1 LVFLDIPPDS
11 PERASFDRGS
21 EAGESDGPEHRA
33 PRANSGIGVN
43 PDYPGPTAGRVA

>member
-1 LVFLDIPPDS
+1 LVFLDIPADS
-11 PERASFDRGS
+11 PELVFFYRGP

-43 PDYPGPTAGRVA
+43 PDYPGPTAGRAA